1 MERKAAVIVLEQ
13 KNQELSTSSETLAK
27 ERDAEK
33 AAKAKLAVDIE
44 MMREALEM
52 ARMKIKDLETTG
64 AAGLTGNGNTIPQ
77 AAEQQQPEKTAP
89 TVDVL
94 GFSDI
99 GKK

>member
-13 KNQELSTSSETLAK
+13 KNAELSTNSETLAK

-33 AAKAKLAVDIE
+33 AAKAKLVVDIE
-44 MMREALEM
+44 MMREAMEM

-64 AAGLTGNGNTIPQ
+64 ATGLTVNGNTVPP
-77 AAEQQQPEKTAP
+77 AAQNQGQEKPAP